1 MNTPGNLFLI
11 GPMGA
16 GKTTLGRALAKRLGL
31 PFRDSDHEIE
41 QRTGAAIPLIFELE
55 GEAGFRAR
63 ESAMLAELVQLD
75 PLVLATGGGAV
86 LAPANRALLAQHGR
100 VIYLHAPLE
109 QLLKRTA
116 RSRHRPLL
124 QTADPRARMEELLR
138 VRDPLYR
145 EIADIVIETG
155 GRGVHSVAEETI
167 TRLGLENQPRRSGH
181 D

>member
-1 MNTPGNLFLI
+1 MKTANNIFLI

-116 RSRHRPLL
+116 NSRRYSL
-124 QTADPRARMEELLR
+124 
-138 VRDPLYR
+138 
-145 EIADIVIETG
+145 IA
-155 GRGVHSVAEETI
+155 
-167 TRLGLENQPRRSGH
+167 
-181 D
+181 